1 MKKKI
6 IYKVVSFI
14 TIVFPFVTYL
24 FLSATILNVETSHT
38 INKLGETEV
47 LAYEM
52 EKSLFLYDDNNLL
65 QFRSLVYYNDEIGR
79 FGIEV
84 FEDDII
90 RIDKDYLVVA
100 KDDNGKLELGDVN
113 VWKIAKKEGVSIPIA
128 VFISGFA
135 VLIVALIYG
144 GKMKIFKK
152 RVRLSVFISLAVGTA
167 ILAGINLIVSNMLN
181 VFIVALVSWGIY
193 CIEYLV
199 YKGLVKEDEL
209 NELTQLAKRTI

>member
-6 IYKVVSFI
+6 TYKVVSFI

-24 FLSATILNVETSHT
+24 FLSATILNVEASHT

-65 QFRSLVYYNDEIGR
+65 QFRSLVYYNDEIGH

-113 VWKIAKKEGVSIPIA
+113 V
-128 VFISGFA
+128 
-135 VLIVALIYG
+135 
-144 GKMKIFKK
+144 
-152 RVRLSVFISLAVGTA
+152 
-167 ILAGINLIVSNMLN
+167 
-181 VFIVALVSWGIY
+181 
-193 CIEYLV
+193 
-199 YKGLVKEDEL
+199 
-209 NELTQLAKRTI
+209 

>member
-24 FLSATILNVETSHT
+24 FLSATILNVESSHT

-65 QFRSLVYYNDEIGR
+65 QFRSLVYYNDEIGH

-128 VFISGFA
+128 FFISGFA
-135 VLIVALIYG
+135 VLIVALIYS

-167 ILAGINLIVSNMLN
+167 ILAVINLIVSNMLN

-199 YKGLVKEDEL
+199 YKGLVNEDEL

>member
-6 IYKVVSFI
+6 IYKVLSFI
-14 TIVFPFVTYL
+14 TIVVPFVTYL
-24 FLSATILNVETSHT
+24 FLSATILNVEASHT

-65 QFRSLVYYNDEIGR
+65 QFRSLVYYNDEIGH

-113 VWKIAKKEGVSIPIA
+113 VWKIATKEGVSIPISF
-128 VFISGFA
+128 FISVFA
-135 VLIVALIYG
+135 VLIVSLIYG

-181 VFIVALVSWGIY
+181 VFIVALVSWAIY

-199 YKGLVKEDEL
+199 YQGLVKEDEL

>member
-6 IYKVVSFI
+6 IYKVLSFI

-24 FLSATILNVETSHT
+24 FLSATILNVEASHT

-52 EKSLFLYDDNNLL
+52 EESLFLYDDNNLL
-65 QFRSLVYYNDEIGR
+65 QFRSLVYYNDEIGY

-113 VWKIAKKEGVSIPIA
+113 VWKIATKEGVSIPIA
-128 VFISGFA
+128 FFISGFA

-144 GKMKIFKK
+144 GKMEIFKK
-152 RVRLSVFISLAVGTA
+152 RVRLSVFISLAVGTV

-181 VFIVALVSWGIY
+181 VFIVALVSWTIY

-199 YKGLVKEDEL
+199 YQGLVNEDEL
-209 NELTQLAKRTI
+209 NELTQLAKRII